1 MEILLRMY
9 YHSQTKSTLKY
20 VWLKGDEGME
30 EAERNYFKLKLFGC
44 IIKRKLGRGIKFRQK
59 SILAFPQNEGS

>member
-44 IIKRKLGRGIKFRQK
+44 IIKRKGLGNKISPKINFSFSSK
-59 SILAFPQNEGS
+59 